1 MSIRTEKVAG
11 LIKEV
16 LSEPLRKIASEL
28 SAGLITV
35 TSVKVSDDLQ
45 LAKIYISVL
54 GGKASIADVLER
66 VEADKKKIRSFV
78 ARQINLRYAP
88 DLRFYKDEMLDAMDN
103 ISSLLNDVRR
113 KDETMR
119 TERDAQRLDSESTSD
134 ELH

>member
-16 LSEPLRKIASEL
+16 LTEPLRKIASEL

-35 TSVKVSDDLQ
+35 TSAKVSDDLQ
-45 LAKIYISVL
+45 LAKVYISVF
-54 GGKASIADVLER
+54 GGKAGITEVMER
-66 VEADKKKIRSFV
+66 IETDKKRIRAYV

-103 ISSLLNDVRR
+103 ITSLLDGVRQQDKELFKSR
-113 KDETMR
+113 GH
-119 TERDAQRLDSESTSD
+119 QSEN
-134 ELH
+134 EE

>member
-45 LAKIYISVL
+45 LAKIYISVF
-54 GGKASIADVLER
+54 GGKASTADVLER
-66 VEADKKKIRSFV
+66 IETDKKKIRSFV

-103 ISSLLNDVRR
+103 ISSLLHDVRR
-113 KDETMR
+113 KDEAAR
-119 TERDAQRLDSESTSD
+119 AEREAQKLDSDAND
-134 ELH
+134 ELR

>member
-45 LAKIYISVL
+45 LAKIYISVF
-54 GGKASIADVLER
+54 GGKSSAADVLER
-66 VEADKKKIRSFV
+66 IEADKKKIRAFV

-103 ISSLLNDVRR
+103 ISSLLNNARL
-113 KDETMR
+113 KDEMMR
-119 TERDAQRLDSESTSD
+119 IEREAQRPNGQSTDD